1 MAFDSTHWHRDE
13 TSADDFALGLT
24 ASFTCPL
31 TTGVFQEPQLT
42 SQPVS
47 SIFLCYP
54 LPSQTWWTPGLSFPD
69 VVFLPLFLCALSSS
83 PFQCALQDGLTSEN
97 WKSSHSVSTGSQT
110 HASCFYR
117 NVAPLQADRDLP
129 SKNLHRR
136 SPTPTPSS
144 LTDSWLTSMAVVLV
158 MWCFCFTELP
168 AQGADW
174 WADVKL
180 DLLGLTIAPHT
191 YTDMNCALGIAL
203 TVQSWMQRGKN
214 HFDI

>member
-1 MAFDSTHWHRDE
+1 MTTLSSSSLSSCIPWPRGSLGHNRWFHNHFPPFSPVLHC
-13 TSADDFALGLT
+13 SLGLGELQ
-24 ASFTCPL
+24 ACP
-31 TTGVFQEPQLT
+31 
-42 SQPVS
+42 
-47 SIFLCYP
+47 
-54 LPSQTWWTPGLSFPD
+54 FPD
-69 VVFLPLFLCALSSS
+69 VVFPPLPLSALSSS